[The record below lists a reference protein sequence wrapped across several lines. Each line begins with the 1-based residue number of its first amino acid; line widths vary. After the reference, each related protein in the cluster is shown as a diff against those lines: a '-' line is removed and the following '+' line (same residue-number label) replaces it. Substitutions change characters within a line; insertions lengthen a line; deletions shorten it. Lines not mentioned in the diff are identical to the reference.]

1 MADTRALVFK
11 RYGAGQLDV
20 LRPVLR
26 AVSTRLSHA
35 QIHFFALKEVTSKH
49 IETPLENG
57 ASMLELFF
65 TADDEIG
72 ANNLFFDTC
81 EAHIFACMQA
91 LHAVADNLAHVLYYS
106 LGWNHEG
113 KPPKRKVC
121 LHTVSA
127 RLVQLGHKRPEFL
140 SISGPLELLKQ
151 DASYVLLSD
160 ATNHIKH
167 HGGLQAKLNWDGS
180 TENQYKLL
188 TSAFN
193 REHAEYPQREVLPFL
208 ESAYAVM
215 SKTVVDTGCALHE
228 WLREKVTRNEQ
239 GR

>member
-1 MADTRALVFK
+1 MADTRALVCK

-49 IETPLENG
+49 IGTPLENG
-57 ASMLELFF
+57 VSMLELLF
-65 TADDEIG
+65 TSDDEIG

-113 KPPKRKVC
+113 KPPKSKVS
-121 LHTVSA
+121 LKTVSD
-127 RLVQLGHKRPEFL
+127 RLVQLGHNHPEFL

-151 DASYVLLSD
+151 HASYVLLSD

-180 TENQYKLL
+180 TENNYKLL
-188 TSAFN
+188 MSAFN
-193 REHAEYPQREVLPFL
+193 RENAEYPQREVLPFL
-208 ESAYAVM
+208 KSAYAVM
-215 SKTVVDTGCALHE
+215 SKTVVDAGCALNE
-228 WLREKVTRNEQ
+228 WLREEVIRNQQ